1 MATAPSFTQPLMTFN
16 PGLFLGRY
24 PEFTNAYN
32 ANPTLY
38 ASYFTEAGFY
48 LNNTALSPVQDTTK
62 LSLLLNMLTA
72 HIAFING
79 QLSADGQ
86 TRPVGRMS
94 GATEGSVSAQFEDVA
109 PLPGS
114 GQWFR
119 QSQYGSAF
127 WQATTCYRGMMY
139 FPQPTQV
146 EGFTGTSLGQ
156 EVLTGGS
163 GLGSL

>member
-1 MATAPSFTQPLMTFN
+1 MGTAPSFTQPLITFN
-16 PGLFLGRY
+16 SALFLARY
-24 PEFTNAYN
+24 PEFTSAYN
-32 ANPTLY
+32 ANPLLY

-48 LNNTALSPVQDTTK
+48 LNNTALSVVQDTAK
-62 LSLLLNMLTA
+62 LSLLLNMVTA

-94 GATEGSVSAQFEDVA
+94 SASEGSVSASFEDVS

-127 WQATTCYRGMMY
+127 WQATTCYRGMRY
-139 FPQPTQV
+139 FPQPTRV
-146 EGFTGTSLGQ
+146 EGFTGTSLGR

-163 GLGSL
+163 ELESL